1 MILDEKILFNNYQEK
16 IYNKLNNFEILK
28 IIGDIGDKN
37 NIELYAIGGFVRDLL
52 LDRENYDI
60 DILCLKDSFYIANR
74 VAEILNANDFAIYK
88 NYGTAMVKKDNLQI
102 ECGIA
107 RKESYNFDSRKPEV
121 QQGTFQDDQLR
132 RDFTINTLAIS
143 KYS

>member
-1 MILDEKILFNNYQEK
+1 MILDEKILFNKYQEK

-60 DILCLKDSFYIANR
+60 DILCLKDSFYIAMCIVCFR
-74 VAEILNANDFAIYK
+74 F
-88 NYGTAMVKKDNLQI
+88 M
-102 ECGIA
+102 
-107 RKESYNFDSRKPEV
+107 
-121 QQGTFQDDQLR
+121 
-132 RDFTINTLAIS
+132 
-143 KYS
+143 